1 MNKTFLTSA
10 IALSLFLVMGV
21 VTVSAQPRPGTPPS
35 DSSAPTAPGTGNKIE
50 FNNPFKVGD
59 TLYELAETIVNKIV
73 LPVGGVLAVL
83 SFIYSGFLY
92 VTAQGSDT
100 KIKNAHMAL
109 LYTAVGTAVLLG
121 AWVFTNVIKNTID
134 SVIS

>member
-1 MNKTFLTSA
+1 MNKTLLTSL
-10 IALSLFLVMGV
+10 LSLSVFFFMGASV
-21 VTVSAQPRPGTPPS
+21 VLAQRPTTPPT
-35 DSSAPTAPGTGNKIE
+35 DSSAPTSPGTGNGIKFE
-50 FNNPFKVGD
+50 NPFTQGD

-100 KIKNAHMAL
+100 KIKSAHLAL

-121 AWVFTNVIKNTID
+121 AWVFTNVIKNTVN
-134 SVIS
+134 SLVS